1 MTNSNDETESI
12 SKQLINLKIEA
23 VASEYPLPLYTDYAG
38 QESIAYILLDTR
50 TGEVWLNERAPHENG
65 ISPDEFNGH
74 VRSYQIPNNL
84 TGEGLSKLLSDSDLM
99 SLLFEVCAGASEH
112 WCGNKHV
119 SVLDD
124 SARDADDRARWFCEE
139 LVPESYGS
147 LEPWDAHQYFQ
158 SSKYGDLVQ
167 EGEDHE
173 DAAERLR
180 QEALKNGVHM
190 TQRNIV
196 VALEEKRRDE
206 DE

>member
-1 MTNSNDETESI
+1 METT
-12 SKQLINLKIEA
+12 KINLKIEA

-38 QESIAYILLDTR
+38 QESKAYILLDTR
-50 TGEVWLNERAPHENG
+50 TGEVWLHERAPHENG
-65 ISPDEFNGH
+65 VSPDEFHGH

-84 TGEGLSKLLSDSDLM
+84 TGEGLSKLLGDSDLM
-99 SLLFEVCAGASEH
+99 SMLFEVCAGATET
-112 WCGNKHV
+112 WNGNNYV
-119 SVLDD
+119 SRLDD
-124 SARDADDRARWFCEE
+124 SASDADDRARWFCEE

-147 LEPWDAHQYFQ
+147 LEPLDAHQYFQ
-158 SSKYGDLVQ
+158 SSPYGDLVH

-180 QEALKNGVHM
+180 QEALKHGVHM

-196 VALEEKRRDE
+196 VALEEKRRE